1 MSEYFPK
8 PNSLGVNVKGELG
21 LSNYATKIDLKN
33 AAGVDTLS
41 IAKKTDLANL
51 RSDVDKLDLDKL
63 KNVTS
68 GLSSLKSKVD
78 ILDVDK
84 LVPVPVDLSKLSDIV
99 KTDVVKKDVY
109 NAKMENIEDK
119 IPNITNLATKTT
131 LNAKINE
138 GKGERASITNLATTA
153 LTAVENKMPNVNNLV
168 KRTDYK
174 TNVSEIEKKIT
185 DHDHDNY
192 ITTPEFNKL
201 TAENFAA
208 RLAQANVAT
217 KSDIVNFVDKT
228 DFDDKLKN
236 LNKKVASNKTKH
248 LLVENE
254 LKKLQPFDS
263 SLFIGQSHFNNDGL
277 QLFLIFQPTIKTI
290 IILSGS
296 LDKISE

>member
-1 MSEYFPK
+1 
-8 PNSLGVNVKGELG
+8 
-21 LSNYATKIDLKN
+21 
-33 AAGVDTLS
+33 
-41 IAKKTDLANL
+41 
-51 RSDVDKLDLDKL
+51 
-63 KNVTS
+63 
-68 GLSSLKSKVD
+68 
-78 ILDVDK
+78 
-84 LVPVPVDLSKLSDIV
+84 
-99 KTDVVKKDVY
+99 
-109 NAKMENIEDK
+109 
-119 IPNITNLATKTT
+119 
-131 LNAKINE
+131 
-138 GKGERASITNLATTA
+138 
-153 LTAVENKMPNVNNLV
+153 MPNVSNLV

-174 TNVSEIEKKIT
+174 TNACEIEKKTT

-290 IILSGS
+290 TILSDS
-296 LDKISE
+296 LDEISE